1 MFKPLL
7 LPLLCSL
14 FTLACQTGDEPELR
28 SGDFT
33 TAPGLRIHISDA
45 GALSP
50 ATVQAIAQHIEG
62 QAQDPDAAMVRIT
75 NVDGP
80 TPSLEIELWGGAVPG
95 TGDLP
100 GQLKAGFPALASASI
115 TTATIPAGQAP
126 PAPAPV
132 DPDLDPVAAEQ
143 QVRDQLAADSVDGE
157 VAVEVEDGP
166 DGRRIA
172 VDVKKT
178 ETH

>member
-14 FTLACQTGDEPELR
+14 FALACQTGDDPELR
-28 SGDFT
+28 SGEFT
-33 TAPGLRIHISDA
+33 TTPGLRIHISDA

-50 ATVQAIAQHIEG
+50 TTVQSIAQHIEG

-75 NVDGP
+75 HVDGP
-80 TPSLEIELWGGAVPG
+80 APSLEIELWGGAVPG
-95 TGDLP
+95 AGDLP
-100 GQLKAGFPALASASI
+100 GQLKAAFPALAGASI

-126 PAPAPV
+126 AAPAPV
-132 DPDLDPVAAEQ
+132 DPDLGPAEAEQ
-143 QVRDQLAADSVDGE
+143 QIRDQLAADSVDGE
-157 VAVEVEDGP
+157 IGVTIEDGP
-166 DGRRIA
+166 GGRRIA